1 MDKEKALNKIAG
13 MCSRKEYCTEEVR
26 EKLLRWELPEEEVR
40 EVLAFLQRHQFIDDR
55 RFAFAYAEDKFR
67 FNHWGKQK
75 IALMLR
81 RKGIASATVEAA
93 LSAIAGSSYAD
104 GCLDTLRQK
113 LRTLSEPDPYKLRAK
128 LTRFALARGFDYDT
142 VNQCLAKLGKDTE
155 EEY

>member
-1 MDKEKALNKIAG
+1 

-26 EKLLRWELPEEEVR
+26 EKLVRWELPEEEVR
-40 EVLAFLQRHQFIDDR
+40 EVLAFPRRHQFVDDR

-81 RKGIASATVEAA
+81 RKGIAADIAAEALESLDA
-93 LSAIAGSSYAD
+93 SHYD
-104 GCLDTLRQK
+104 EGCLELLRQK
-113 LRTLSEPDPYKLRAK
+113 QRSLSEPDPYKLRAK
-128 LTRFALARGFDYDT
+128 LTRFALSRGFDYET
-142 VNQCLAKLGKDTE
+142 VSRCLARLGRDME